1 MNQSPRLFG
10 YPNHMGRPLLIS
22 DAKKFATLRSDNSNY
37 SRTVPGFRYI
47 GSGAA
52 FSDNNI
58 RDIWSGQVIAL
69 WVSNGRVF
77 DQYLMDG
84 IVTLNGHSPSNLSP
98 LSVDSNG
105 RVIQDLSSLLRQ
117 IPADAR
123 ARGTRYVMGP
133 DGVFG
138 PAMSDILSE
147 YARTGRIFGSSVPS
161 QGRKVLDRLLSKYTT
176 SQIESAKAA
185 ARAGRTAPSSD
196 LPETPSNLL
205 HGEAQVAAGFEQ
217 TRPSHGDALIT
228 IPGDAEPVVTVDMG
242 EDPTL
247 AGGGSKVGGGS
258 KGGDTESG
266 DTEATGGDGEED
278 NTLLYAGIAS
288 AVIVLGGI
296 GYYYY
301 KQNR

>member
-1 MNQSPRLFG
+1 
-10 YPNHMGRPLLIS
+10 
-22 DAKKFATLRSDNSNY
+22 
-37 SRTVPGFRYI
+37 
-47 GSGAA
+47 
-52 FSDNNI
+52 
-58 RDIWSGQVIAL
+58 
-69 WVSNGRVF
+69 
-77 DQYLMDG
+77 MDG

-123 ARGTRYVMGP
+123 SRGTRYVMGP

-176 SQIESAKAA
+176 SQIEAAKAES
-185 ARAGRTAPSSD
+185 RAGPTAPSSE

-228 IPGDAEPVVTVDMG
+228 IPGDVEPVVTVDMG

-247 AGGGSKVGGGS
+247 LDGGSKVDGGS
-258 KGGDTESG
+258 KGGNTEV
-266 DTEATGGDGEED
+266 TGGDGEED

-288 AVIVLGGI
+288 AILVLGGV